1 MNVTTERSKEKPMST
16 IDSET
21 NSKPAAHPKV
31 RRKPVKNGCEEA
43 RVISPGVFPEDSS
56 PQ

>member
-1 MNVTTERSKEKPMST
+1 MST

-43 RVISPGVFPEDSS
+43 RVISPGVFPEDSYR
-56 PQ
+56 Q